1 MRRQT
6 SAAGS
11 GAPSRTPSLHALA
24 EAPGAEGEACGL
36 VARHVPGAQL
46 AVRSAAELSFRLPRE
61 RAAACAPTRP
71 RTPVTGAVCQSR
83 QGPVLQIDFRSA
95 GSIEVRCQTSTHL
108 SDSVQFP

>member
-61 RAAACAPTRP
+61 RAAACAPNLARP
-71 RTPVTGAVCQSR
+71 PLAEPYCQSR
-83 QGPVLQIDFRSA
+83 Q
-95 GSIEVRCQTSTHL
+95 
-108 SDSVQFP
+108 